1 MNKYL
6 IILGVLMLSG
16 VLTPYVYDQTNITHP
31 RASSQEPFVENFS
44 KSKTFLVKP
53 GEKQRQYSIK
63 KTKITK
69 TVNQRS
75 SGKTTKITADKRG
88 HFIVMAR
95 LNGKKIKVL
104 VDTGATYVA
113 INESTAKKMGI
124 RLKTKD
130 FKYKVNTANG
140 VTYAAAAMIDEIRI
154 GKIRIKNVQ
163 ATVSKDKALTDTLL
177 GMSFLNRLDKFVIEG
192 QTLTLKQ

>member
-6 IILGVLMLSG
+6 IILGALMLSG
-16 VLTPYVYDQTNITHP
+16 MLTPYVFNQTNISPPST
-31 RASSQEPFVENFS
+31 SDQEQQIANSPQQN
-44 KSKTFLVKP
+44 KP
-53 GEKQRQYSIK
+53 TQKQRQYSIK
-63 KTKITK
+63 KANIKKKTK
-69 TVNQRS
+69 QRS
-75 SGKTTKITADKRG
+75 SGKTTKITADKSG
-88 HFIVMAR
+88 HFVVTAR
-95 LNGKKIKVL
+95 LNGKKTKVL

-124 RLKTKD
+124 RLKAKD

-163 ATVSKDKALTDTLL
+163 ATVSRDKALTTTLL

-192 QTLTLKQ
+192 HILTLKQ